1 MQDVQ
6 GVKKQT
12 RGGENMDWDLDDS
25 RSIYPQLKE
34 LIKRGIITGEY
45 APGSAFPTVRELAS
59 DAGVNRNTMQRAMA
73 ELENE
78 GLLITNR
85 TAGRTVTTDLSLI
98 EQMRRELAEQQV
110 DTFLQEMRSLGYS
123 LQGALA
129 EVAARIGAAA
139 RASSE
144 TRSGSIVSA
153 SDGSSADCGDDMC
166 HTDDADTASTAD
178 AVGAAETA
186 DSSDDAEGK
195 NEETKGDY
203 DI

>member
-1 MQDVQ
+1 
-6 GVKKQT
+6 
-12 RGGENMDWDLDDS
+12 MDWDLDDS

-73 ELENE
+73 ELESE

-85 TAGRTVTTDLSLI
+85 TAGRTVTTDLPLI
-98 EQMRRELAEQQV
+98 EQMRRELAEKQV
-110 DTFLQEMRSLGYS
+110 DTFLQEMASLGYS
-123 LQGALA
+123 LHGALA

-144 TRSGSIVSA
+144 TRSGSTVSA

-178 AVGAAETA
+178 AVVAAETA
-186 DSSDDAEGK
+186 DASGEAEGK

>member
-1 MQDVQ
+1 
-6 GVKKQT
+6 
-12 RGGENMDWDLDDS
+12 MDWELDDS

-34 LIKRGIITGEY
+34 LIKRGIIAGEY

-85 TAGRTVTTDLSLI
+85 TAGRTVTTDLPLI
-98 EQMRRELAEQQV
+98 EQMRRELAEKQV
-110 DTFLQEMRSLGYS
+110 DTFLQEMASLGYS

-144 TRSGSIVSA
+144 TRIGSTVSA
-153 SDGSSADCGDDMC
+153 SDVSSADC
-166 HTDDADTASTAD
+166 
-178 AVGAAETA
+178 
-186 DSSDDAEGK
+186 
-195 NEETKGDY
+195 
-203 DI
+203 

>member
-1 MQDVQ
+1 
-6 GVKKQT
+6 
-12 RGGENMDWDLDDS
+12 MDWDLDDS

-45 APGSAFPTVRELAS
+45 VPGSAFPTVRELAS

-73 ELENE
+73 ELESE

-85 TAGRTVTTDLSLI
+85 TAGRTVTTDLPLI

-129 EVAARIGAAA
+129 EVAARIEAA

-144 TRSGSIVSA
+144 TRIGSTVSA
-153 SDGSSADCGDDMC
+153 SNVSSADCGDDMR

-178 AVGAAETA
+178 AVGAAEAA
-186 DSSDDAEGK
+186 DASDGAEGK

>member
-1 MQDVQ
+1 
-6 GVKKQT
+6 
-12 RGGENMDWDLDDS
+12 MDWELDDS

-34 LIKRGIITGEY
+34 LIKRGIIAGEY

-85 TAGRTVTTDLSLI
+85 TVTTDLPLI
-98 EQMRRELAEQQV
+98 EQMRRELAEKQV
-110 DTFLQEMRSLGYS
+110 DTFLQEMASLGYS

-144 TRSGSIVSA
+144 TRIGSTVSA
-153 SDGSSADCGDDMC
+153 SDVSSADCGDDMR

-178 AVGAAETA
+178 AVGAAEAA
-186 DSSDDAEGK
+186 DASDDAAGK

>member
-1 MQDVQ
+1 
-6 GVKKQT
+6 
-12 RGGENMDWDLDDS
+12 MDWELDDS

-59 DAGVNRNTMQRAMA
+59 DAVVNGNTMQRAMA

-85 TAGRTVTTDLSLI
+85 TAGRTVTTDLPLI
-98 EQMRRELAEQQV
+98 EQMRRELAEKQV
-110 DTFLQEMRSLGYS
+110 DTFLQEMASLGYS

-144 TRSGSIVSA
+144 TRIGSTVSA
-153 SDGSSADCGDDMC
+153 SNVSSADCGDDMR
-166 HTDDADTASTAD
+166 HTEDADPASIAD
-178 AVGAAETA
+178 AVGAAEAA
-186 DSSDDAEGK
+186 DASDGAEGK

>member
-1 MQDVQ
+1 
-6 GVKKQT
+6 
-12 RGGENMDWDLDDS
+12 
-25 RSIYPQLKE
+25 
-34 LIKRGIITGEY
+34 
-45 APGSAFPTVRELAS
+45 
-59 DAGVNRNTMQRAMA
+59 MQRAMA

-85 TAGRTVTTDLSLI
+85 TAGRTVTTDLPLI
-98 EQMRRELAEQQV
+98 EQMRRELAEKQV
-110 DTFLQEMRSLGYS
+110 DTFLQEMASLGYS

-144 TRSGSIVSA
+144 TRIASTVSA
-153 SDGSSADCGDDMC
+153 SNVSSAACGDDMR

-178 AVGAAETA
+178 AVGTAEAADA
-186 DSSDDAEGK
+186 SDDAEGK

>member
-1 MQDVQ
+1 
-6 GVKKQT
+6 
-12 RGGENMDWDLDDS
+12 MDWELDDS

-34 LIKRGIITGEY
+34 LIKRGIIAGEY

-85 TAGRTVTTDLSLI
+85 TAGRTVTTDLPLI
-98 EQMRRELAEQQV
+98 EQMRRELAEKQV
-110 DTFLQEMRSLGYS
+110 DTFLQEMASLGYS

-129 EVAARIGAAA
+129 EVAARIGAA

-144 TRSGSIVSA
+144 TRIGSTVSA
-153 SDGSSADCGDDMC
+153 SNVSSADCGDDMR

-178 AVGAAETA
+178 AVGAAEAA
-186 DSSDDAEGK
+186 DASDGAEGK

>member
-1 MQDVQ
+1 
-6 GVKKQT
+6 
-12 RGGENMDWDLDDS
+12 MDWELDDS

-34 LIKRGIITGEY
+34 LIKRGIIAGEY

-85 TAGRTVTTDLSLI
+85 TAGRTVTTDLPLI

-110 DTFLQEMRSLGYS
+110 DTFLQEMASLGYS

-144 TRSGSIVSA
+144 TRIGSTVSA
-153 SDGSSADCGDDMC
+153 SNVSSADCGDD
-166 HTDDADTASTAD
+166 TEDADTASTAD
-178 AVGAAETA
+178 AVGTAEAADA
-186 DSSDDAEGK
+186 LDGAEGK

>member
-1 MQDVQ
+1 
-6 GVKKQT
+6 
-12 RGGENMDWDLDDS
+12 MDWDLDDS

-73 ELENE
+73 ELESE

-98 EQMRRELAEQQV
+98 EQM
-110 DTFLQEMRSLGYS
+110 
-123 LQGALA
+123 QGALA

-139 RASSE
+139 RASCE
-144 TRSGSIVSA
+144 TRIGSTVSA
-153 SDGSSADCGDDMC
+153 SDGSSADCGDDMR

-186 DSSDDAEGK
+186 DASDETEGK

>member
-1 MQDVQ
+1 
-6 GVKKQT
+6 
-12 RGGENMDWDLDDS
+12 MDWDLDDS

-73 ELENE
+73 ELESE

-129 EVAARIGAAA
+129 EVAARAVRRASAAQCPRATGAAQIV
-139 RASSE
+139 E
-144 TRSGSIVSA
+144 TICVIQTMLILQALQMLWALQKQRTPRMAQRVKMRKRKGIMTYEI
-153 SDGSSADCGDDMC
+153 GNF
-166 HTDDADTASTAD
+166 STM
-178 AVGAAETA
+178 
-186 DSSDDAEGK
+186 
-195 NEETKGDY
+195 
-203 DI
+203 

>member
-1 MQDVQ
+1 
-6 GVKKQT
+6 
-12 RGGENMDWDLDDS
+12 
-25 RSIYPQLKE
+25 
-34 LIKRGIITGEY
+34 
-45 APGSAFPTVRELAS
+45 
-59 DAGVNRNTMQRAMA
+59 MQRAMA

-85 TAGRTVTTDLSLI
+85 TAGRTVTTDLPLI
-98 EQMRRELAEQQV
+98 EQMRRELAEKQV
-110 DTFLQEMRSLGYS
+110 DTFLQEMASLGYS

-144 TRSGSIVSA
+144 TRIGSTVSA
-153 SDGSSADCGDDMC
+153 SEACGDDMR

-178 AVGAAETA
+178 AVGTAEAADA
-186 DSSDDAEGK
+186 SDGAEGK

>member
-1 MQDVQ
+1 
-6 GVKKQT
+6 
-12 RGGENMDWDLDDS
+12 MDWELDDS

-34 LIKRGIITGEY
+34 LIKRGIIAGEY

-85 TAGRTVTTDLSLI
+85 TAGRTVTTDLPLI
-98 EQMRRELAEQQV
+98 EQMRRELAEKQV
-110 DTFLQEMRSLGYS
+110 DTFLQEMASLGYS

-144 TRSGSIVSA
+144 TRIAICVIQTMLILQALQMLWALQKQRTPRMAQRVKMRKRKGIMTYEI
-153 SDGSSADCGDDMC
+153 GNF
-166 HTDDADTASTAD
+166 STM
-178 AVGAAETA
+178 
-186 DSSDDAEGK
+186 
-195 NEETKGDY
+195 
-203 DI
+203 